1 VTRIKLNQH
10 YNTLTKADFS
20 EFMAMQSENP
30 MEGFDP
36 AITLLSLLLLLL
48 LQAEK
53 PMEGFD
59 PANVERVVR
68 NVDNFSIWQVLLP

>member
-1 VTRIKLNQH
+1 MLKSMLSRGFVFSKCPRALTWLN
-10 YNTLTKADFS
+10 
-20 EFMAMQSENP
+20 
-30 MEGFDP
+30 
-36 AITLLSLLLLLL
+36 LLL

-68 NVDNFSIWQVLLP
+68 NVDNFSIWQVLLPLLYVISIFPANVERVV

>member
-1 VTRIKLNQH
+1 MLKSTLSRGFVLSKCPRALTWLN
-10 YNTLTKADFS
+10 LW
-20 EFMAMQSENP
+20 
-30 MEGFDP
+30 
-36 AITLLSLLLLLL
+36 L

-68 NVDNFSIWQVLLP
+68 NVDNFSIWQVLFHYFM

>member
-1 VTRIKLNQH
+1 
-10 YNTLTKADFS
+10 
-20 EFMAMQSENP
+20 MAMQSENP